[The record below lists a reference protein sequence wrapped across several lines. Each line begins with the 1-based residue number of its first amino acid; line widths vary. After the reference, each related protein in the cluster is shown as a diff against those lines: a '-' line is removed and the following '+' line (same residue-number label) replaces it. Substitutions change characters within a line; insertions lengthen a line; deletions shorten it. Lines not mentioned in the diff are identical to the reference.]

1 MPERNVTLVCAG
13 LGNLHYHPDCAVCT
27 WHMLH
32 LNAFITGCALV
43 GVFCFDVVGG
53 VRLILDLL
61 CHSVSSV
68 GPECK
73 KEM

>member
-1 MPERNVTLVCAG
+1 MPLS
-13 LGNLHYHPDCAVCT
+13 LGVL
-27 WHMLH
+27 WLE
-32 LNAFITGCALV
+32 F
-43 GVFCFDVVGG
+43 FCFDVVGG